1 MDEKLRERERERE
14 REKIQKRSMLIMQA
28 KNERQSN
35 DFPHLLEALLDHHCS
50 GTIP

>member
-1 MDEKLRERERERE
+1 MDEKLREREREK
-14 REKIQKRSMLIMQA
+14 KIQKRSMLIMQA